1 MLSVALFH
9 FFKIIYLAALV
20 LVVACGISIFT
31 VACDMW
37 DLVPYPGLEPGA
49 PALGAQSF
57 SHWTPREA
65 PQLLNQVVPAL
76 LTASR
81 VCTATSCTT
90 RLGALWEQNRGICYQ
105 SSESSQPVRMLTGQG
120 SGAPSAECGAGS
132 QTRSDAQRHSCWKRW
147 VTQTIVRGAGPEGV
161 HFPHPCLNVLWCESF
176 PIYLLPWFHSSAKW
190 GELFYKRTCVHFFSL
205 GNKVIYIQNGKCRLY
220 RRISNEIE
228 ITFKITQR

>member
-1 MLSVALFH
+1 M
-9 FFKIIYLAALV
+9 
-20 LVVACGISIFT
+20 VVACGISIFT

-65 PQLLNQVVPAL
+65 PQLLNQVLPAL

-90 RLGALWEQNRGICYQ
+90 RLGALWEQNRGICFQ
-105 SSESSQPVRMLTGQG
+105 SSESSQPVLMLTGQG

-132 QTRSDAQRHSCWKRW
+132 PDQVRRPETFMLETLGNSDHCEGSRTR
-147 VTQTIVRGAGPEGV
+147 RGA
-161 HFPHPCLNVLWCESF
+161 
-176 PIYLLPWFHSSAKW
+176 LPP
-190 GELFYKRTCVHFFSL
+190 SL
-205 GNKVIYIQNGKCRLY
+205 
-220 RRISNEIE
+220 S
-228 ITFKITQR
+228 

>member
-1 MLSVALFH
+1 VLSVALFH

-37 DLVPYPGLEPGA
+37 DLVPYPGREPGA

-65 PQLLNQVVPAL
+65 PQLLNQVLPAL

-90 RLGALWEQNRGICYQ
+90 RLGALWEQNRGICFQ
-105 SSESSQPVRMLTGQG
+105 SSESSQPVLMLTGQG

-132 QTRSDAQRHSCWKRW
+132 PDQVRRPETFMLETLGNSDHCEGSRTR
-147 VTQTIVRGAGPEGV
+147 RGA
-161 HFPHPCLNVLWCESF
+161 
-176 PIYLLPWFHSSAKW
+176 LPP
-190 GELFYKRTCVHFFSL
+190 SL
-205 GNKVIYIQNGKCRLY
+205 
-220 RRISNEIE
+220 S
-228 ITFKITQR
+228 